1 MDSRHLFK
9 ISNHTTT
16 SSDPVKITLQTFLE
30 KIISKEEKI
39 IELERDSKPL
49 NEFEQ
54 NEEIFQK
61 GFVNLFFKGYRIPY
75 HGSINQDLLKI

>member
-9 ISNHTTT
+9 IPNHTTT

-39 IELERDSKPL
+39 IPKCVTVS
-49 NEFEQ
+49 
-54 NEEIFQK
+54 
-61 GFVNLFFKGYRIPY
+61 
-75 HGSINQDLLKI
+75 